1 MMKPSAARQRG
12 HVRKGPGLSRST
24 RYHKGD
30 TRRGRARVP
39 EGEGQGRTLF
49 TTAEAAAQL
58 GITHDAVK
66 MAVRVGTLPVERINP
81 RLNMIT
87 AEAIEAYRR
96 NHLGREGRPKG
107 AKNKPKASASAEN
120 PSAGREDDV

>member
-1 MMKPSAARQRG
+1 
-12 HVRKGPGLSRST
+12 
-24 RYHKGD
+24 
-30 TRRGRARVP
+30 VP

-66 MAVRVGTLPVERINP
+66 MAVRVGTLSVERINP

-96 NHLGREGRPKG
+96 DHRGREGRPKG
-107 AKNKPKASASAEN
+107 AKNKQKVSTAPDT
-120 PSAGREDDV
+120 PSVGREGTV

>member
-1 MMKPSAARQRG
+1 MMKPSDAGGRGRVAGVRGRADLPRPAR
-12 HVRKGPGLSRST
+12 
-24 RYHKGD
+24 YDKGD

-66 MAVRVGTLPVERINP
+66 MAVRIGTLPVERINP
-81 RLNMIT
+81 RLNIIT
-87 AEAIEAYRR
+87 GEAIEAYRR
-96 NHLGREGRPKG
+96 AHLGRQGRPKG
-107 AKNKPKASASAEN
+107 AKNKPKTD
-120 PSAGREDDV
+120 AGNVT